1 MAEAP
6 PRLRR
11 APRTDANGLR
21 GAGFMVR
28 TTGSGG
34 LCALALKAHLTD
46 IRHDKVACLV
56 IGYSSRAP
64 PPSTLRLAE
73 VCAQCDVPC
82 LVFGWRHLLP
92 DPESLPQTLRATGRV
107 SAANAC
113 AYGKPGRRPIH
124 CWSWGLADGDLGRV
138 RWHCP
143 AESDCLF
150 GRTHKRLPP
159 SSRRIFPDRYLK
171 AVAFTAM
178 VPVRALH
185 LGV

>member
-1 MAEAP
+1 
-6 PRLRR
+6 
-11 APRTDANGLR
+11 
-21 GAGFMVR
+21 MVR

-34 LCALALKAHLTD
+34 ICALALKAHLTD

-92 DPESLPQTLRATGRV
+92 DPQSLSQTLQAQGRV
-107 SAANAC
+107 STANAC
-113 AYGKPGRRPIH
+113 AYGKTGRRPIH

-143 AESDCLF
+143 AGSDCLF
-150 GRTHKRLPP
+150 GRKHKHLPP
-159 SSRRIFPDRYLK
+159 TSRRIFPDRYLK